1 MSSAPSQLPLVLPG
15 PEAPAPSDRDAAI
28 EIEGVTK
35 TYATASLAGMGL
47 KNLLVHPTRTLR
59 AWRAMERHR
68 ALDGVSLSVA
78 RGQCLGVIGRNG
90 SGKSTLLGL
99 VAGVLW
105 PDSGAV
111 RVKGRVCPLLELG
124 AGFHPELTGIE
135 NAVMNGVLL
144 GMSRRE
150 VIARLDRILD
160 FAEIGDF
167 VDRPLRM
174 YSSGM
179 IARLGFS
186 VAVHV
191 DPDVL
196 LMDEVLSVG
205 DERFRQKCTERL
217 QEFRAQGVTMLFV
230 SHSMESVL
238 EVSNQVAWLRAGHL
252 EALGDPEEVVA
263 RYREASSR

>member
-1 MSSAPSQLPLVLPG
+1 MSSAPSQTPAAAPG
-15 PEAPAPSDRDAAI
+15 PHAPVVSGRDAAI
-28 EIEGVTK
+28 EIDAVTK
-35 TYATASLAGMGL
+35 SYATGTLAHMGL
-47 KNLLVHPTRTLR
+47 KNLLVHPGRTLR
-59 AWRAMERHR
+59 AWRSMKRHL
-68 ALDGVSLSVA
+68 ALDAVSLSVP
-78 RGQCLGVIGRNG
+78 RGECLGVIGRNG

-105 PDSGAV
+105 PDSGEV
-111 RVKGRVCPLLELG
+111 RVRGRVCPLLELG
-124 AGFHPELTGIE
+124 AGFHPELTGVE

-144 GMSRRE
+144 GMPRRE

-160 FAEIGDF
+160 FSELGEF

-179 IARLGFS
+179 VARLGFS

-205 DERFRQKCTERL
+205 DERFRQKCTEKL
-217 QEFRAQGVTMLFV
+217 QEFRSRGVTMLFV
-230 SHSMESVL
+230 SHAMDSVI
-238 EVSNQVAWLRAGHL
+238 EVSNQVAWLRDGRV
-252 EALGDPEEVVA
+252 EALGEPTEVVE
-263 RYREASSR
+263 RYREASRQ

>member
-1 MSSAPSQLPLVLPG
+1 MSERSGARP
-15 PEAPAPSDRDAAI
+15 AI
-28 EIEGVTK
+28 EIDGVTK
-35 TYATASLAGMGL
+35 TYATGSLASIGL
-47 KNLLVHPTRTLR
+47 KNLLVHPGRTLR
-59 AWRAMERHR
+59 TWRGMRRHT
-68 ALDGVSLSVA
+68 ALDGVSLSVK
-78 RGQCLGVIGRNG
+78 RGECLGVIGRNG

-105 PDSGAV
+105 PDAGAV
-111 RVKGRVCPLLELG
+111 RVGGRVCPLLELG

-144 GMSRRE
+144 GLPRRE
-150 VIARLDRILD
+150 VLARLDRILE
-160 FAEIGDF
+160 FAELGEF

-179 IARLGFS
+179 VARLGFA

-205 DERFRQKCTERL
+205 DERFRQKCTDKLE
-217 QEFRAQGVTMLFV
+217 EFRDRGVTMLFV
-230 SHSMESVL
+230 SHAMETVL
-238 EVSNQVAWLRAGHL
+238 EVSNEVAWLRQGKV
-252 EALGDPEEVVA
+252 EAHGEPAEVVE
-263 RYREASSR
+263 RYREASRT